1 MPDNNDLRS
10 KTGAHHAGAPS
21 GLVMVRWCAFHHK
34 TGEHSYSAPAH
45 HAHHAHQAH
54 QAHH

>member
-45 HAHHAHQAH
+45 HAHQAHQAH